1 MNASV
6 ITICLGLFVQ
16 LFSFSHVVYGQG
28 SKEKELFSGQIA
40 YIDSAYRAF
49 AEEHHSPGLVYALV
63 SGGKVIHVN
72 TCGYA
77 DVEREILVTENSVF
91 RIASM
96 TKSFVAV
103 AILQLR
109 DAGKL
114 RLDDPVSD
122 YVNEFSEFSVPTS
135 DAPDIT
141 IRHLLTHTSGLPEDD
156 PWGDRLL
163 DMSVDSFYQVLDAG
177 LSFSNTPGVK
187 YEYSNTPFA
196 LLGEIIH
203 KVSGQP
209 FEAYINAHVL
219 APLGMKATYWDSRDV
234 PEQHLVYG
242 YRRLDER
249 WEKEVLYG
257 HGVYGA
263 MGGMWTTPGD
273 FAKYLTMHQQAWP
286 ERDGADEQPLKRA
299 SLREMQS
306 PLIFNTLMEYGGVLT
321 SFAYGY
327 GLRWTRDVNGVTTVG
342 HTGGLPGYGSN
353 WLMLPDYGFGLICFS
368 NITYA
373 PAPMINTEVA
383 LGLVRRMGLQP
394 KPVEI
399 SGILRK
405 RQQELVGF
413 LPNWTSA
420 TDESSVFS
428 SNFFFDY
435 PVTVLQAMC
444 QSVFRQAGNIK
455 SVREVKPENRLRGTF
470 RLECERQDVEVF
482 FSLTPE
488 ASPRIQQFSIR
499 LVGKKW

>member
-1 MNASV
+1 M
-6 ITICLGLFVQ
+6 
-16 LFSFSHVVYGQG
+16 YGQG
-28 SKEKELFSGQIA
+28 SKDKELFSDHIG

-49 AEEHHSPGLVYALV
+49 AEEQRSPGLIYALV
-63 SGGKVIHVN
+63 TGGKVVHVN
-72 TCGYA
+72 TYGYA
-77 DVEREILVTENSVF
+77 DVERKILVTENSVF

-96 TKSFVAV
+96 TKSFVAA

-122 YVNEFSEFSVPTS
+122 YVKEFGKLTMPTT

-209 FEAYINAHVL
+209 FEAYINAHILV
-219 APLGMKATYWDSRDV
+219 PLGMNETYWDYRDV
-234 PEQHLVYG
+234 PEQHLAYG
-242 YRRLDER
+242 YRWLDKQ
-249 WEKEVLYG
+249 WAKEVLYG

-263 MGGMWTTPGD
+263 MGGMWTTAGD
-273 FAKYLTMHQQAWP
+273 FAKYLAMHQQAWP
-286 ERDGADEQPLKRA
+286 ERDGADKQPLKRS

-306 PLIFNTLMEYGGVLT
+306 PLIFNSLTEYGGVLT

-353 WLMLPDYGFGLICFS
+353 WLMLPEYGFGLICFS

-383 LGLVRRMGLQP
+383 LGLIRRMGLQP
-394 KPVEI
+394 TPLEI
-399 SGILRK
+399 SDILRK
-405 RQQELVGF
+405 RQQELIGF
-413 LPNWTSA
+413 LSDWGGA
-420 TDESSVFS
+420 ADESTVFS
-428 SNFFFDY
+428 SNFFYDY
-435 PVTVLQAMC
+435 PIPVLQATC
-444 QSVFRQAGNIK
+444 QSILKEAGKIK
-455 SVREVKPENRLRGTF
+455 SVQEVKSENRLRGTF
-470 RLECERQDVEVF
+470 KLVCERQDVEVF

-488 ASPRIQQFSIR
+488 ASPRIQQFSIQ
-499 LVGKKW
+499 LAKQSP